1 MPCTSA
7 KDPAKEHVHT
17 FHKRLLNRL
26 TRNLL
31 IGILIRKMA
40 GKLEERIV
48 YKGDIPIDSFLE
60 KNQPSKIELTGV
72 KTYVAVRARDPKRRL
87 TVFKNS
93 TTLLEEWERRTRNP
107 KRITPHC
114 VHNLAKKYGY
124 LSGKWLVYCAR

>member
-1 MPCTSA
+1 
-7 KDPAKEHVHT
+7 
-17 FHKRLLNRL
+17 
-26 TRNLL
+26 
-31 IGILIRKMA
+31 MA
-40 GKLEERIV
+40 GKMEEWIV

-93 TTLLEEWERRTRNP
+93 TTLLDEWERRTRNP
-107 KRITPHC
+107 RRITPYY
-114 VHNLAKKYGY
+114 VHNLAKKYAY